1 MSPPPDDP
9 QRRWEAVDDYLG
21 RLLLPADPALDDARQ
36 ASWDAGLPD
45 IAVSPPQG
53 ALLSLLASMV
63 GARRVL
69 EIGTLGGYSTI
80 WLARGLPADGRIVT
94 LEFDP
99 HHAQT
104 ASATFARAG
113 LHDVIDVRVGPAIES
128 LPQLVEETARD
139 GQFDLVFID
148 ADKASM
154 PEYFQ
159 WSLRL
164 TRPGGVI
171 VADNVV
177 RDGHVVD
184 SDSTDADVQGVR
196 RMLDLMSST
205 PGVRSTAVQTVG
217 SKGYDGFALAFVE
230 LGGGRD

>member
-1 MSPPPDDP
+1 MSLPPEDP
-9 QRRWEAVDDYLG
+9 QQRWAAVDDYLG
-21 RLLLPADPALDDARQ
+21 RLLLPEDPALDDARR
-36 ASWDAGLPD
+36 ASRDAGLPD

-53 ALLSLLASMV
+53 ALLSLLTSMV
-63 GARRVL
+63 RARRVL

-80 WLARGLPADGRIVT
+80 WLARGLPDGGRVVT

-104 ASATFARAG
+104 ASATFTRGG
-113 LHDVIDVRVGPAIES
+113 LDDVIEVRVGPAIDALPRLAEES
-128 LPQLVEETARD
+128 VRD
-139 GQFDLVFID
+139 GLFDLVFID

-154 PEYFQ
+154 PKYFQ
-159 WSLRL
+159 WALRL

-177 RDGHVVD
+177 RGGHVVD
-184 SDSTDADVQGVR
+184 DESTDANIQGVR
-196 RMLDLMSST
+196 RMLELMSST

-217 SKGYDGFALAFVE
+217 SKGYDGFAVAFVE
-230 LGGGRD
+230 RSAGGD

>member
-1 MSPPPDDP
+1 MSPPSEDP
-9 QRRWEAVDDYLG
+9 QRRWDAVDDYLG
-21 RLLLPADPALDDARQ
+21 RLLLPDDPALDDARR
-36 ASWDAGLPD
+36 ASRDAGLPD
-45 IAVSPPQG
+45 IAVSPTQG
-53 ALLSLLASMV
+53 ALLSLLVSLV
-63 GARRVL
+63 QARRVL

-80 WLARGLPADGRIVT
+80 WLARGLPDDGRVVT

-113 LHDVIDVRVGPAIES
+113 LGEVIDVRVGPAIEA
-128 LPQLVEETARD
+128 LPRLAEESVRD
-139 GQFDLVFID
+139 GLFDLVFID

-154 PEYFQ
+154 PDYFQ
-159 WSLRL
+159 WALHL
-164 TRPGGVI
+164 TRPGGAI

-177 RDGHVVD
+177 RDGHVID
-184 SDSTDADVQGVR
+184 DESTDASIQGVR

-230 LGGGRD
+230 PDDVVD